1 MTLFTAACAALA
13 FVAPVIQTSSPSTS
27 VDAVKRRLVG
37 TWKLAKYE
45 IFDERGAARPGG
57 FDAGRIMYG
66 DSGEMTA
73 HLLRTGGSTAAATT
87 EATRAAAFQSYRGYF
102 GPYTI
107 DPSKQI
113 VVHHVVGSSRPDW
126 IGSEQVRHF
135 ALSEDGNQ
143 LTLSLKSGERITQTL
158 TWDRIR

>member
-13 FVAPVIQTSSPSTS
+13 FAAPVIQTSSPSTS

-37 TWKLAKYE
+37 TWTLVKYE

-87 EATRAAAFQSYRGYF
+87 QATPPAAFPPHPGYF
-102 GPYTI
+102 GPHT
-107 DPSKQI
+107 
-113 VVHHVVGSSRPDW
+113 
-126 IGSEQVRHF
+126 
-135 ALSEDGNQ
+135 
-143 LTLSLKSGERITQTL
+143 
-158 TWDRIR
+158 